1 VRVLLVDDEKI
12 KRTALCDDL
21 TEAGYETH
29 TAACADEGM
38 RMLRQRGFDVVVTD
52 LRMKGMDGTT
62 FLARIKEKWPGIEVI
77 MITAYATVDNAVEAM
92 KLGAFDYIT
101 KPFDSGKLIIV
112 LDKISKIRE
121 LTDEN
126 ASLRAELAKATRHGD
141 IVGQSPGMID
151 ALESLY
157 LAISSDVPVLL
168 CGETGTGKEL
178 FATAIHQLGPR
189 ESHRFIRVSCAAL
202 SPQLMESELFGHE
215 KGAFTGAVET
225 KPGRFELAD
234 KGTLLLD
241 EIDDVPLDLQV
252 KLLRVL
258 EGFPFERVGGIRSI
272 TSDVRL
278 IAASKVDLREEVG
291 RGTFREDLY
300 YRLSVLPIWIPPLR
314 ERREDI
320 PLLVNHFLGLYADC
334 QGPPKVE
341 EEVMAI
347 LWDCDWP
354 GNVRE
359 LQNVMRRILLAIGD
373 RRSVTR
379 SDVPSEVRLAALRG
393 SHRISKP
400 KSFREAIET
409 SEKNLLAK
417 ALDAAGGNQSKAA
430 ATLDMKLSTFRDK
443 LAKYG
448 IQMRSGKR
456 NSAAEGEQG

>member
-1 VRVLLVDDEKI
+1 MKVLLVDDEKI

-29 TAACADEGM
+29 TAASADEGM
-38 RMLRQRGFDVVVTD
+38 RMLRVRGFDVVVTD

-62 FLARIKEKWPGIEVI
+62 FLARIKEKWPDIEVI
-77 MITAYATVDNAVEAM
+77 MITAYATVDNAVQAM

-101 KPFDSGKLIIV
+101 KPFDSAKLIIV

-189 ESHRFIRVSCAAL
+189 QDHPFIRVSCAAL

-258 EGFPFERVGGIRSI
+258 EGFPFERVGGIQSI

-278 IAASKVDLREEVG
+278 IAASKVDLQEEVAYG
-291 RGTFREDLY
+291 RFREDLY

-320 PLLVNHFLGLYADC
+320 PLLVNHFLRLYADS
-334 QGPPKVE
+334 QGPPKVD
-341 EEVMAI
+341 EEVVAI

-359 LQNVMRRILLAIGD
+359 LQNVIRRILLAIGD

-379 SDVPSEVRLAALRG
+379 SDVPAEVRLAALRG
-393 SHRISKP
+393 SHRISEP
-400 KSFREAIET
+400 KSFRESIET

-448 IQMRSGKR
+448 IQMRSGRR
-456 NSAAEGEQG
+456 NSAAEGGQE

>member
-1 VRVLLVDDEKI
+1 MKVLLVDDEKI

-21 TEAGYETH
+21 SEGGYETH
-29 TAACADEGM
+29 TAASADEGM
-38 RMLRQRGFDVVVTD
+38 RMLRVGGFDVVVTD

-62 FLARIKEKWPGIEVI
+62 FLARIKEKWPDIEVI
-77 MITAYATVDNAVEAM
+77 MITAYATVDNAVQAM

-101 KPFDSGKLIIV
+101 KPFDSAKLIIV

-126 ASLRAELAKATRHGD
+126 ASLKAELAKATRHGD
-141 IVGQSPGMID
+141 IVGQSPGMVD

-189 ESHRFIRVSCAAL
+189 EAHPFIRVSCAAL

-258 EGFPFERVGGIRSI
+258 EGFPFERVGGIQSI
-272 TSDVRL
+272 GSDVRL
-278 IAASKVDLREEVG
+278 IAASKVDLQEEVAA
-291 RGTFREDLY
+291 GTFREDLY

-320 PLLVNHFLGLYADC
+320 PLLVNHFLHLYADSP
-334 QGPPKVE
+334 GPPKVD

-359 LQNVMRRILLAIGD
+359 LQNVIRRILLAIGD
-373 RRSVTR
+373 RRRVTR
-379 SDVPSEVRLAALRG
+379 SDVPAEVRLAALRG
-393 SHRISKP
+393 SHRISEP

-443 LAKYG
+443 LTKYG

-456 NSAAEGEQG
+456 NSATEDGRE

>member
-1 VRVLLVDDEKI
+1 VLLVDDEKI

-21 TEAGYETH
+21 SEAGYETH
-29 TAACADEGM
+29 TAASADEGM
-38 RMLRQRGFDVVVTD
+38 RMLRVRGFDVVVTD

-62 FLARIKEKWPGIEVI
+62 FLARIKEKWPDIEVI
-77 MITAYATVDNAVEAM
+77 MITAYATVDNAVQAM

-101 KPFDSGKLIIV
+101 KPFDSAKLIIV

-126 ASLRAELAKATRHGD
+126 ANLRAELAKATRHGD

-189 ESHRFIRVSCAAL
+189 QDHPFIRVSCAAL

-258 EGFPFERVGGIRSI
+258 EGFPFERVGGIQSI

-278 IAASKVDLREEVG
+278 IAASKVDLQEEVAHG
-291 RGTFREDLY
+291 AFREDLY

-320 PLLVNHFLGLYADC
+320 PLLVNHFLRLYADS
-334 QGPPKVE
+334 QGPPKVD

-359 LQNVMRRILLAIGD
+359 LQNVIRRILLAIGD

-379 SDVPSEVRLAALRG
+379 SDVPAEVRLAALRG

-400 KSFREAIET
+400 KSFREAIES
-409 SEKNLLAK
+409 SEKSLLAK

-448 IQMRSGKR
+448 IQMRSGRR
-456 NSAAEGEQG
+456 NSAAEGDRE